1 MEIVLIVLGVLI
13 SVYIALLGWL
23 DWQVEKSRPS
33 WREEIPSDLLPP
45 DLFDPKFKK
54 QTQTESESHV
64 LRLLTDTKPTA
75 QGLHFSVNFDKL
87 TEEDKELFIRGL
99 NDAKKNR

>member
-1 MEIVLIVLGVLI
+1 MFWIRWAKSERPTSGVNLI
-13 SVYIALLGWL
+13 
-23 DWQVEKSRPS
+23 K
-33 WREEIPSDLLPP
+33 LPP
-45 DLFDPKFKK
+45 GLFDPKFKK

-64 LRLLTDTKPTA
+64 LRLLTDTNPTA